1 MYNTIGQGSENIGD
15 FSETWYWSS
24 SLNNENSVWNVN
36 FGDDGNTTTDNL
48 VGQDLFRP
56 IRAFGNW
63 TMGCMDSL
71 ACNYNTEANM
81 SDGSC
86 SYPEDGY
93 DCDGNELQFSM
104 SFDGY
109 IEMPNFIINDQPEFT
124 ISARVKTIDSLSSGI
139 LYRQISGGEINF
151 NMGEGLVHFSVK
163 ASNGNCWTSSGWI
176 GVSAPIPDNEWHLY
190 SSVYN
195 RLTGFI
201 KLYIDDVLV
210 ADTLVNNGSLANCNT
225 YSSMVGST
233 TPSNIILDELA
244 IFDYAYT
251 EYDIQQIT
259 CSFQSSV
266 LDHIFAYW
274 NFNEGQGN
282 PLMI

>member
-1 MYNTIGQGSENIGD
+1 
-15 FSETWYWSS
+15 
-24 SLNNENSVWNVN
+24 
-36 FGDDGNTTTDNL
+36 
-48 VGQDLFRP
+48 
-56 IRAFGNW
+56 
-63 TMGCMDSL
+63 MDRSK
-71 ACNYNTEANM
+71 
-81 SDGSC
+81 S
-86 SYPEDGY
+86 
-93 DCDGNELQFSM
+93 
-104 SFDGY
+104 
-109 IEMPNFIINDQPEFT
+109 
-124 ISARVKTIDSLSSGI
+124 
-139 LYRQISGGEINF
+139 
-151 NMGEGLVHFSVK
+151 
-163 ASNGNCWTSSGWI
+163 
-176 GVSAPIPDNEWHLY
+176 PIPDNEWHLY

-195 RLTGFI
+195 RLTGFL

-210 ADTLVNNGSLANCNT
+210 ADTIVNNGSLANCNT

-282 PLMI
+282 TVYDLSGNENHGTINGASYSTDTSGDNCE